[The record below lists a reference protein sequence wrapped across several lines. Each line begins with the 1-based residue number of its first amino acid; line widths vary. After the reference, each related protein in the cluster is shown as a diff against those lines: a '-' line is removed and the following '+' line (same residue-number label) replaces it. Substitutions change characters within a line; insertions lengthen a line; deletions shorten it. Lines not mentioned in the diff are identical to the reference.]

1 MKRSK
6 FNLSH
11 YKVFTCD
18 MGLLIPISCVDVL
31 PGDTFRHSTNILIR
45 MSPMLAPVMHPI
57 IVRIHHWYVPYRLLW
72 EDWEEFIT
80 GGHDGFGVST
90 PEFPTISI
98 APKVS
103 SLSDYLGLPL
113 SDSAPYVVSAL
124 PFRAYN
130 MIWNNFYRDQDLQDE
145 LPISFEAGS
154 DSTTSTSLQRIAW
167 QKDYFTTSRPWTQK
181 GAEVSVPVQP
191 ATTSN
196 TSYEQYIF
204 HMEYRGR
211 SNNYVLSPGECGL
224 DESIRNTYTTEVL
237 LNAIAGKSP
246 GDAISLPTLSGSPAT
261 AKYGNDVGCS
271 AVNILSAKYV
281 SKQTVVGIIPTAT
294 SYTCGDYIPNPQTR
308 ITTLDLT
315 LNVARNVGSISI
327 MDLRKALAIQRF
339 EEARANYGS
348 RYIEFLRA
356 AYGVS
361 PRDYRL
367 QLPEYLGGGRQHL
380 RINEVL
386 QTAEGSDP
394 VGTMRGHGFGL
405 VGSNRYKKM
414 FVEHGVLLTLCSILP
429 ETMYTQGLNRMWIK
443 RSPLDFYMKE
453 YSNVGMQEVF
463 AQEIYGLAPPG
474 TIFGYQD
481 RYDEYRRCVSSVS
494 GEFRTTL
501 DFWTFARQFASEPVL
516 NGTFVTANP
525 TKRVFATQDTN
536 TLWCLANHSLYARR
550 VLPKRASTKLK

>member
-11 YKVFTCD
+11 YKTFTCD
-18 MGLLIPISCVDVL
+18 MGLLIPIACVDVL

-57 IVRIHHWYVPYRLLW
+57 VCRIHHWYVPYRLIW
-72 EDWEEFIT
+72 DEWEEFIT
-80 GGHDGFGVST
+80 GGPTGFGVDT
-90 PEFPTISI
+90 PLFPTVSVS
-98 APKVS
+98 PTVS

-113 SDSAPYVVSAL
+113 SDSAPFSVSAL

-145 LPISFEAGS
+145 IPISYESGD
-154 DSTTSTSLQRIAW
+154 DSITSLSLQRVAW
-167 QKDYFTTSRPWTQK
+167 QKDYFTTARPWTQK
-181 GAEVSVPVQP
+181 GSEVSVPVSP

-196 TSYEQYIF
+196 TSYDQYVF
-204 HMEYRGR
+204 HMEYRGAN
-211 SNNYVLSPGECGL
+211 NNYVLVPGSCGL
-224 DESIRNTYTTEVL
+224 DTSVRATYTTDVL
-237 LNAIAGKSP
+237 LNSIAGKSP
-246 GDAISLPTLSGSPAT
+246 GDSISLPSLVGSPAT
-261 AKYGNDVGCS
+261 AKYGDSGCS
-271 AVNILSAKYV
+271 GASIQSARYV
-281 SKQTVVGIIPTAT
+281 SKKTIIGTIPSTI
-294 SYTCGDYIPNPQTR
+294 SYTCGDYTPNPATR
-308 ITTLDLT
+308 LTTLDLT
-315 LNVARNVGSISI
+315 LNVARNVGSVNI

-367 QLPEYLGGGRQHL
+367 QLPEYLGGGRQML

-386 QTAEGSDP
+386 QTAEGTDP
-394 VGTMRGHGFGL
+394 VGTMKGHGFGL

-414 FVEHGVLLTLCSILP
+414 FVEHGVLLTLLSILP
-429 ETMYTQGLNRMWIK
+429 ETMYTQGLNRMWLK

-463 AQEIYGLAPPG
+463 AQELYGLAAPG

-494 GEFRTTL
+494 GEFRTSL
-501 DFWTFARQFASEPVL
+501 DFWTMARQFSSEPVL

-525 TKRVFATQDTN
+525 TKRVFATQNTN
-536 TLWCLANHSLYARR
+536 TLWCLANHSLFARR